1 MKTLRFLYIFLP
13 LCLFLTSCER
23 NENKPVFHDQD
34 FYVDENSAKSTIVG
48 VLEASD
54 PDEGQQLSFEIL
66 TGNTNNAFIIDP
78 KSGVL
83 YVNDPVQLDFE
94 KTPLFELQIL
104 VSDNFKDD
112 PLESEAN
119 VAIHL
124 NDLNEYSPEVTDQ
137 EFEIEEYCSYG
148 SLIGTLSAT
157 DQDPGQELKY
167 RIESGNDEQIVR
179 LDSLTGTLYVED
191 ASWFD
196 YDINQELVCMFSVS
210 DNDPVAPLRSYALL
224 TIHVIN
230 TEGSIKDFNGYVQK
244 GPFIVG
250 SSIIIFELNESLEQT
265 GRVFNTQINDN
276 LGSYS
281 LSGVELISP
290 YVMTKA
296 DGFYFNERTGNL
308 SESQLTLYGIV
319 DVRDAE
325 TTNVNILSHLEMER
339 LRFLLNSGLDFTEAK
354 EQTRDE
360 IFQIFNIP
368 VDGLGLSEE
377 MDISQAGAD
386 NARLLALSVI
396 LQGLNTT
403 AELSELIN
411 NISLDISNDGTLD
424 SEVTGTKLINGVNHA
439 DLPAIRYNLETR
451 YSSLGMTFE
460 IPPFE
465 PYVNNFIANT
475 EFTPS
480 NQLVYPENGSY
491 GSNFLDPEVNI
502 VENLSEGSM
511 AVEIPA
517 GRSLKF
523 KVTHSRT
530 FLIAVF
536 SGINMTWSSFVD
548 EGEYG
553 YNLFETTSSGLC
565 DVNVQLKGNPERS
578 NLVFIDYFEDGAPT
592 PSYSKI
598 MQINGIEGI
607 PIDST
612 LLK

>member
-1 MKTLRFLYIFLP
+1 M
-13 LCLFLTSCER
+13 
-23 NENKPVFHDQD
+23 
-34 FYVDENSAKSTIVG
+34 DENSEKGTIIG
-48 VLEASD
+48 VLEAFD
-54 PDEGQQLSFEIL
+54 PDAGQQLSFEII
-66 TGNTNNAFIIDP
+66 TGNTNNAFTIDP
-78 KSGVL
+78 RSGVL

-94 KTPLFELQIL
+94 KTPLFELRIS

-124 NDLNEYSPEVTDQ
+124 NDLNEYSPVVTDQ

-167 RIESGNDEQIVR
+167 RIESGNEGQIVR
-179 LDSLTGTLYVED
+179 LDSLTGKLYVED
-191 ASWFD
+191 SSWFD
-196 YDINQELVCMFSVS
+196 YDINHELVCMFSVS
-210 DNDPVAPLRSYALL
+210 DNDPVGPLRSFALL
-224 TIHVIN
+224 TVHVIN
-230 TEGSIKDFNGYVQK
+230 REGSIKDFNGYVQK
-244 GPFIVG
+244 GPFIIG
-250 SSIIIFELNESLEQT
+250 SSITIFELNENLEQT
-265 GRVFNTQINDN
+265 GRVFSTQINDN

-281 LSGVELISP
+281 LHGVELISP

-308 SESQLTLYGIV
+308 SESQLTLYGVV
-319 DVRDAE
+319 DIRDAE

-339 LRFLLNSGLDFTEAK
+339 LRFLENSGLDFSEAK

-377 MDISQAGAD
+377 MDISQAGDD

-439 DLPAIRYNLETR
+439 DLSAIRNNLETR
-451 YSSLGMTFE
+451 YNSIGMAFE

-465 PYVNNFIANT
+465 PYINNFIENT
-475 EFTPS
+475 DFTPS

-491 GSNFLDPEVNI
+491 GSNFLDPEIKI
-502 VENLSEGSM
+502 VDNLSEGSL
-511 AVEIPA
+511 AVEIPN

-523 KVTHSRT
+523 KVTHSST

-565 DVNVQLKGNPERS
+565 DVNVQFKGNPERS
-578 NLVFIDYFEDGAPT
+578 NLVFIDYYEDGALT
-592 PSYSKI
+592 PSYSKT